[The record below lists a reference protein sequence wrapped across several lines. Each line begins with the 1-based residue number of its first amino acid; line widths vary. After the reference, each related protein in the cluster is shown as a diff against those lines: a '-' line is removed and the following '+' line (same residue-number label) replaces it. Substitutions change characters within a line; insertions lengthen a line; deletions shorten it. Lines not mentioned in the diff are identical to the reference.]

1 MQGFTGATVQVDA
14 DVARGLPAFHIVG
27 LGDSCVQESKE
38 RVRSAIKNSG
48 RDFPMNRK
56 TVNLA
61 PAHLKKHGPA
71 YDLPIAVSLLAA
83 SGQIPGCH
91 LSNSIFIGEL
101 GLDGLLRP
109 VSGILP
115 ITSHAKKSGFRKIFI
130 PAENVPEAAMIRNI
144 EIYGISNLA
153 QLILH
158 LRDEEV
164 IEITHNVSQNFI
176 QSFGHEF
183 SDFSSLIKGQHQA
196 KRALL
201 IAAAGNHHLLMSGPP
216 GVGKT
221 LLGKFLAE
229 LLPPLCE
236 EELISVTSI
245 HSIKGLLK
253 DENMVLTT
261 RPFREIHQTISAI
274 GLIGGGADLMPGEIS
289 LAHCGVLFLDEINE
303 FPRHVL
309 ETLRQPLE
317 EKEIHIQRAGG
328 SVQYPANFLL
338 AGTMNPCPCGFYGSN
353 KECLC
358 SRHALESYRKKL
370 SGPLLDRID
379 LFIRLENVE
388 VRELF
393 SREDAGRAASASAGA
408 IGHYSS
414 QADSIFTIS
423 EMRRKIL
430 AAREIQYDRYR
441 DLSTRLNGDLK
452 LENLFL
458 IDRLHASCRK
468 FLEKIC
474 MESGLSPR
482 SSHRLLKT
490 ARTIADLDEAE
501 AIEEKHLFEALQYT
515 LKGSNPW
522 ASLS

>member
-1 MQGFTGATVQVDA
+1 MPVRIFSACMQGFAGATVQVDA

-83 SGQIPGCH
+83 SGQIPATH
-91 LSNSIFIGEL
+91 LSGSIFIGEL

-115 ITSHAKKSGFRKIFI
+115 ITSHAKKFGFRNIFI
-130 PAENVPEAAMIRNI
+130 PFENVSEASLIRDI

-164 IEITHNVSQNFI
+164 IESAYNVSQNFI
-176 QSFGHEF
+176 QSFRHEF

-253 DENMVLTT
+253 DENRVLTT

-289 LAHCGVLFLDEINE
+289 LAHCGVLFLDEMNE
-303 FPRHVL
+303 FPRQIL

-317 EKEIHIQRAGG
+317 EKEIRIQRARGA
-328 SVQYPANFLL
+328 VEYPANFLL

-353 KECLC
+353 KACLC
-358 SRHALESYRKKL
+358 SLHALESHRKKL

-379 LFIRLENVE
+379 LFIRLENVQ

-393 SREDAGRAASASAGA
+393 CSKREGC
-408 IGHYSS
+408 SS

-423 EMRRKIL
+423 EMRRRIL

-458 IDRLHASCRK
+458 IDRLDLPCRK

-474 MESGLSPR
+474 MESDLSPR

-515 LKGSNPW
+515 LKGCNPW
-522 ASLS
+522 TSLS